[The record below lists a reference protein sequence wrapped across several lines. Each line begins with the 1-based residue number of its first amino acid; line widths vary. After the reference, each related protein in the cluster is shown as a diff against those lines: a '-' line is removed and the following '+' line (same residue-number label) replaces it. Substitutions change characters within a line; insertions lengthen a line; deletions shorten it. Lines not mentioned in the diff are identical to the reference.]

1 MKPWAWLAI
10 IVAVVAAFGS
20 TYAFGKSAG
29 YNQRSTELQ
38 NEILDAVAEAERK
51 KDEDW
56 QKLLD
61 AAEGQ
66 IIVEEKI
73 VKEIQYVEKEI
84 PTVIEKIVTVRPECR
99 DLGPDYARV
108 LSDQVRAANGL
119 QGSTVAPGM
128 VD

>member
-29 YNQRSTELQ
+29 YDKRSTELQ

-66 IIVEEKI
+66 IVVEEKI

-84 PTVIEKIVTVRPECR
+84 PKIVKEIVEVRPECR
-99 DLGPDYARV
+99 DLGPDYAGL

-119 QGSTVAPGM
+119 QGPSVAASV

>member
-29 YNQRSTELQ
+29 YDQRSTELQ
-38 NEILDAVAEAERK
+38 NEILEAVAEAERK

-66 IIVEEKI
+66 IVVEEKI
-73 VKEIQYVEKEI
+73 VTEIQYVEKQI
-84 PTVIEKIVTVRPECR
+84 PKIVREIVEVRPECR
-99 DLGPDYARV
+99 DLGDGIAGL

-119 QGSTVAPGM
+119 QSPPVAPG
-128 VD
+128 VAD